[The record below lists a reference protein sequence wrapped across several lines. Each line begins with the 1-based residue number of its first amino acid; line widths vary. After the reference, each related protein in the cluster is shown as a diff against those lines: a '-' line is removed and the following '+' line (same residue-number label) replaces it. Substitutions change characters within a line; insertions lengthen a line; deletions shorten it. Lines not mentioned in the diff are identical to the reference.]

1 MPDRSK
7 RLLEA
12 AGMLLILALTAVVLY
27 VLLLYP
33 GDISAQQT
41 ENRKIFG
48 ATYMTM
54 NNPYYH
60 VLDSQLRAEIE
71 ARGMCFSPGTP
82 QWTRCG
88 RIRRCGTLLRR
99 APRLSS

>member
-12 AGMLLILALTAVVLY
+12 AGMLLILALAAAVLY

-33 GDISAQQT
+33 GDVSAQQT
-41 ENRKIFG
+41 EDRRVFG

-54 NNPYYH
+54 NNPYYQ
-60 VLDSQLRAEIE
+60 VLDNYLRSEIE
-71 ARGMCFSPGTP
+71 ARGTSC
-82 QWTRCG
+82 
-88 RIRRCGTLLRR
+88 
-99 APRLSS
+99 

>member
-41 ENRKIFG
+41 ENRKIFEIG
-48 ATYMTM
+48 RA
-54 NNPYYH
+54 H
-60 VLDSQLRAEIE
+60 V
-71 ARGMCFSPGTP
+71 
-82 QWTRCG
+82 
-88 RIRRCGTLLRR
+88 
-99 APRLSS
+99 